1 MVGNE
6 KKNNK
11 NRGKEERKWRLNL
24 SVDGEGGNAGKR
36 KEEKWKREGISWAV
50 GEEREKRK
58 KRKKR
63 KKMEI

>member
-1 MVGNE
+1 M
-6 KKNNK
+6 KKKNK

-50 GEEREKRK
+50 EEEREERK
-58 KRKKR
+58 
-63 KKMEI
+63 